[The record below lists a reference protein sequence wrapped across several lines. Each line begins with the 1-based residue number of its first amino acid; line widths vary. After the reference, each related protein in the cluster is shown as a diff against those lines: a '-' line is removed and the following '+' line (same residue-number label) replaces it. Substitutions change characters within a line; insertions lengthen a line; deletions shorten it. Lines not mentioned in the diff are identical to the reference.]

1 MRSKLS
7 RFRPSPAGVI
17 SVIAVFFAI
26 GGIGYAAATI
36 GTSDIQRGAVTTK
49 KLHKKSV
56 TKNKLHKNSVT
67 SKKVKDGSLK
77 KKDLGFDPQVPPV
90 PPVPPVHRVPPVP
103 DRGLAVW

>member
-1 MRSKLS
+1 MEIHYAQPVESVSTLDG
-7 RFRPSPAGVI
+7 GVI

-36 GTSDIQRGAVTTK
+36 GNSDIQRGAVTTK

-67 SKKVKDGSLK
+67 SKKVKDG
-77 KKDLGFDPQVPPV
+77 
-90 PPVPPVHRVPPVP
+90 
-103 DRGLAVW
+103 